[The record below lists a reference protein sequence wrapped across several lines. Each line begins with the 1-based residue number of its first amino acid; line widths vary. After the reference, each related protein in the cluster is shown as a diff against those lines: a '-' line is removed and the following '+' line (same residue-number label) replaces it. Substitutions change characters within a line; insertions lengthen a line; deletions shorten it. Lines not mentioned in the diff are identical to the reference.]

1 MNSLIIPVYKNAEN
15 IPLLLA
21 ALKELD
27 RQVAHLEVV
36 FVVDGSPD
44 SSASLLTQLL
54 PTSGLTAQLLLLSR
68 NFGSFAAI
76 RGGLQA
82 ARGERFAVMAADLQ
96 EPPELLTIFFKALES
111 EPVDIVIAT
120 RELRADPWLSRLA
133 SSTFW
138 KLYKKFVAPEM
149 PEGGVDV
156 FACNLT
162 FRNHLLLLDESHSSL
177 VALLFWMG
185 FRRKVVSYT
194 RLAREHGKSAWT
206 FKKKYIYFKDSIFS
220 FTDLPIKLLTWV
232 GTLGILF
239 SVIMA
244 LTVLLGRLMGWVIV
258 PGYSATVLTIIFFGA
273 LNLFGLGI
281 IGTYTWRTYENTKR
295 RPSAL
300 VMSHVDFVPTKPNY
314 QDQP

>member
-1 MNSLIIPVYKNAEN
+1 MNSLIIPVYKNADN
-15 IPLLLA
+15 IPSLIV
-21 ALKELD
+21 ALRELNHKIAD
-27 RQVAHLEVV
+27 LEVV

-44 SSASLLTQLL
+44 SSASLLLQLL
-54 PTSGLTAQLLLLSR
+54 PASYITAQVIILSR

-76 RGGLQA
+76 RAGLQA
-82 ARGERFAVMAADLQ
+82 ASGERFAVMAADLQ
-96 EPPELLTIFFKALES
+96 EPIELIITFFEVLES
-111 EPVDIVIAT
+111 EPFDIVIAS
-120 RELRADPWLSRLA
+120 RESRSDSVSSKLA
-133 SSTFW
+133 SNLFW
-138 KLYKKFVAPEM
+138 KLYKKFIVPEM

-162 FRNHLLLLDESHSSL
+162 FRDKLLLLDESHSSL

-185 FRRKVVSYT
+185 FRRKTVSYVRQA
-194 RLAREHGKSAWT
+194 RLHGESAWT
-206 FKKKYIYFKDSIFS
+206 FKKKYNYLKDSVFS
-220 FTDLPIKLLTWV
+220 FTDLPIKLLTWM
-232 GTLGILF
+232 GFLGILF

-244 LTVLLGRLMGWVIV
+244 LIISIARLSGWIFV

-300 VMSHVDFVPTKPNY
+300 VMTQLDFAPIKTDPRSLL
-314 QDQP
+314 

>member
-15 IPLLLA
+15 IPLLLL
-21 ALKELD
+21 ALQELN
-27 RQVAHLEVV
+27 RQIASLEVV

-54 PTSGLTAQLLLLSR
+54 PTSGLRSQLLLLSR

-76 RGGLQA
+76 RAGLQA

-96 EPPELLTIFFKALES
+96 EPPELVITFFKVLES
-111 EPVDIVIAT
+111 EPMDIVIAT
-120 RELRADPWLSRLA
+120 RDSRADPLLSRLA
-133 SSTFW
+133 SNIFW
-138 KLYKKFVAPEM
+138 KLYKKFVVPEM

-156 FACNLT
+156 FACNRT
-162 FRNHLLLLDESHSSL
+162 FRDHLLQLDESHSSL

-185 FRRKVVSYT
+185 FRRKVVGYT

-206 FKKKYIYFKDSIFS
+206 LKKKYIYFKDSIFS
-220 FTDLPIKLLTWV
+220 FTDAPIKLLTWV
-232 GTLGILF
+232 GSFGILF
-239 SVIMA
+239 SVMMA
-244 LTVLLGRLMGWVIV
+244 LTVLWARLSGWVIV
-258 PGYSATVLTIIFFGA
+258 PGYSATVLTVIFFGA

-281 IGTYTWRTYENTKR
+281 IGTYAWRTYENTKR

-300 VMSHVDFVPTKPNY
+300 VMTQVYFSSTKPNH
-314 QDQP
+314 

>member
-15 IPLLLA
+15 IPSLLA

-27 RQVAHLEVV
+27 QQIAQLEVV

-44 SSASLLTQLL
+44 ASADLLTQLL
-54 PTSGLTAQLLLLSR
+54 PKSGLTAQLLLLSR

-76 RGGLQA
+76 RAGLHA

-96 EPPELLTIFFKALES
+96 EPPELVTTFFKVLES

-120 RELRADPWLSRLA
+120 RDSRSDPFLSRLA
-133 SSTFW
+133 SNMFW
-138 KLYKKFVAPEM
+138 KLYKKFVVPEM

-156 FACNLT
+156 FGCNLT
-162 FRNHLLLLDESHSSL
+162 FRNNLLQLDESHSSL

-220 FTDLPIKLLTWV
+220 FTDVPITLMTRV

-239 SVIMA
+239 SVMMA
-244 LTVLLGRLMGWVIV
+244 LTVLLGRLTGWVNV

-273 LNLFGLGI
+273 LNLLGLGI
-281 IGTYTWRTYENTKR
+281 IGTYAWRTYENTKR

-300 VMSHVDFVPTKPNY
+300 VMTQVDFASIKPNH
-314 QDQP
+314 QDQL

>member
-15 IPLLLA
+15 IHSLLA

-27 RQVAHLEVV
+27 RQIANLEVV

-44 SSASLLTQLL
+44 SSADLLTQLL
-54 PTSGLTAQLLLLSR
+54 PNSGITAQLLLLSR

-76 RGGLQA
+76 RAGLQA

-96 EPPELLTIFFKALES
+96 EPPELVMTFFKALES

-120 RELRADPWLSRLA
+120 RDSRSDPLLSRLA
-133 SSTFW
+133 SNIFW
-138 KLYKKFVAPEM
+138 KLYKKFVVPEI

-156 FACNLT
+156 FGCNLL
-162 FRNHLLLLDESHSSL
+162 FRNNLLQLDESHSSL

-220 FTDLPIKLLTWV
+220 FTDAPIKLLTWV
-232 GTLGILF
+232 GFFGILF
-239 SVIMA
+239 SMLMA
-244 LTVLLGRLMGWVIV
+244 LTVLFARLLNWVVV

-281 IGTYTWRTYENTKR
+281 IGTYAWRTYENTKR

-300 VMSHVDFVPTKPNY
+300 VMRQVDFLSIAPN
-314 QDQP
+314 QRDIS